1 MTRARS
7 PQPPAPSR
15 FATLAASTPV
25 RLALFALL
33 AAVAYAGA
41 LRAGVAWD
49 DSATISAN
57 PAIRTL
63 AAPWRFFL
71 DPWTINPSGGA
82 MLAQYRPL
90 RTLAYAL
97 QFALF
102 GGEAWGFHLV
112 SLLLHAGCA
121 LAVGALT
128 TRLFGAGGALAA
140 AVWLLHPALAE
151 NAVNLAAQGNLLCL
165 LAAVL
170 AGLLHVPWLEG
181 GRRAARIGSIIA
193 SALAMLAYE
202 HGVLVPLLL
211 VAVELVW
218 RAGGRRPDVSWLRRY
233 VPQAVVLVAYLTLR
247 ATVIDYDVQS
257 AWWGGS
263 RAASVAIQ
271 ARVFLQGWSL
281 SLLPQVPLVR
291 YTVAD
296 VAPWAPAGL
305 ALAVNA
311 AIVAAAVV
319 ALRRP
324 RWRVAG
330 LAALWWYVA
339 QGPTSNVVVPNLGY
353 PFATRFLFLALLLPV
368 MAMAAWSARGPGR
381 RRLGLAAASLL
392 LLACLPL
399 VRAQVAT
406 WQSARSVAA
415 AMLKAHESDFTANF
429 NYAVA
434 LTRTGETRAAL
445 PYLVRAAALDPSYP
459 PAFAALGIA
468 HRELGDE
475 VQARR
480 ALLRA
485 LQLRPAHVG
494 ARIEL
499 ARLDLQAGNAAAAR
513 SWIAPI
519 TELRGWPP
527 YAFARA
533 DSALAA
539 LHARLDDCTL
549 ARPLADAAL
558 ARWQHTSDVVSNAA
572 RALHACGEVERARE
586 LFRAAA
592 DVAREELLA
601 MVGGFSSLDA

>member
-1 MTRARS
+1 MPRTAEPRSQESSSFARLS
-7 PQPPAPSR
+7 S
-15 FATLAASTPV
+15 STPV

-57 PAIRTL
+57 PAIRSL
-63 AAPWRFFL
+63 ATPWRFFL

-112 SLLLHAGCA
+112 SLLLHAACA

-140 AVWLLHPALAE
+140 TVWLLHPALAE
-151 NAVNLAAQGNLLCL
+151 NAVNLAAQGNQLCL
-165 LAAVL
+165 LAALL
-170 AGLLHVPWLEG
+170 ACLLHVAWLE
-181 GRRAARIGSIIA
+181 RRRLAAEIGSIA
-193 SALAMLAYE
+193 ATALAMLAYE
-202 HGVLVPLLL
+202 HGVLVPPLL
-211 VAVELVW
+211 VAVELIW
-218 RAGGRRPDVSWLRRY
+218 RAGGRRPNPGWLRRY
-233 VPQAVVLVAYLTLR
+233 APHAALLVAYLALR
-247 ATVIDYDVQS
+247 SSVIDYRVQS

-263 RAASVAIQ
+263 WMATVGIQ
-271 ARVFLQGWSL
+271 ARVFLEGWSV
-281 SLLPQVPLVR
+281 SLLPHAPLVR

-296 VAPWAPAGL
+296 VAPWAPIGL
-305 ALAVNA
+305 AVAVNA
-311 AIVAAAVV
+311 AIAAAAAV

-330 LAALWWYVA
+330 LATLWWYAA
-339 QGPTSNVVVPNLGY
+339 QGPTSNVIVPNLGY

-368 MAMAAWSARGPGR
+368 MATAAWYVRAIGR
-381 RRLGLAAASLL
+381 RRLGGAAVATL
-392 LLACLPL
+392 LLACVPL
-399 VRAQVAT
+399 VRSQVAT
-406 WQSARSVAA
+406 WQSARTVSA
-415 AMLKAHESDFTANF
+415 AMLEANDADFTANF
-429 NYAVA
+429 NLGIA
-434 LTRTGETRAAL
+434 LARTGETRAAL
-445 PYLVRAAALDPSYP
+445 PYLERAAALDPDYP
-459 PAFAALGIA
+459 PTFAALGLA
-468 HRELGDE
+468 HGRLGDE
-475 VQARR
+475 PAARR
-480 ALLRA
+480 ALLRT
-485 LQLRPAHVG
+485 LRLHPAHVG
-494 ARIEL
+494 ARLEL
-499 ARLDLQAGNAAAAR
+499 ARLDLQAGNPAAAR

-533 DSALAA
+533 NSALAA
-539 LHARLDDCTL
+539 LHADLNNCPQ

-558 ARWQHTSDVVSNAA
+558 ARWQHTNDVVSNAA
-572 RALHACGEVERARE
+572 RALHACGEVDRARE

-592 DVAREELLA
+592 EVAREELLA

>member
-1 MTRARS
+1 MLS
-7 PQPPAPSR
+7 
-15 FATLAASTPV
+15 ASIPV

-33 AAVAYAGA
+33 ATAAYAGA

-97 QFALF
+97 QFAVF

-112 SLLLHAGCA
+112 SLLLHAACA

-128 TRLFGAGGALAA
+128 TRLFGAGGTLAA
-140 AVWLLHPALAE
+140 ALWLIHPALAE

-165 LAAVL
+165 LAALL
-170 AGLLHVPWLEG
+170 ACLMHLRWLET
-181 GRRAARIGSIIA
+181 RRAAARAGAIA
-193 SALAMLAYE
+193 AAVLAMLAYE
-202 HGVLVPLLL
+202 HGVLLPLLL
-211 VAVELVW
+211 LAIESIWLSG
-218 RAGGRRPDVSWLRRY
+218 GGRSAVGWLRRHAPY
-233 VPQAVVLVAYLTLR
+233 AALLVAYLALR
-247 ATVIDYDVQS
+247 FTVIDYHVQS

-263 RAASVAIQ
+263 WASTVGIQ
-271 ARVFLQGWSL
+271 LRVFLQGWSL
-281 SLLPQVPLVR
+281 TLFPQVPLVR

-296 VAPWAPAGL
+296 VAPWAPTGL
-305 ALAVNA
+305 ALAANA

-319 ALRRP
+319 AVWRR
-324 RWRVAG
+324 RWRAAG

-339 QGPTSNVVVPNLGY
+339 QGPTSNLVVPNLGY

-368 MAMAAWSARGPGR
+368 MAAAAWYARGPGR
-381 RRLGLAAASLL
+381 RRLGVVAAALL
-392 LLACLPL
+392 LVVCVPLAR
-399 VRAQVAT
+399 VQVAT

-415 AMLKAHESDFTANF
+415 AMLDAHASDFTANF
-429 NYAVA
+429 NYGIA
-434 LTRTGETRAAL
+434 LARTGETRSAL
-445 PYLVRAAALDPSYP
+445 PYLERAAALDPGYP
-459 PAFAALGIA
+459 PVFAALGLA
-468 HRELGDE
+468 RAELGDE
-475 VQARR
+475 VGARR
-480 ALLRA
+480 ALLQT
-485 LQLRPAHVG
+485 LKLHPAHVG

-499 ARLDLQAGNAAAAR
+499 AELDLQAGNGAAAQ

-533 DSALAA
+533 NSALAS
-539 LHARLDDCTL
+539 LHARLDSCSRARQL
-549 ARPLADAAL
+549 AEAAL
-558 ARWQHTSDVVSNAA
+558 GRWQHTGDVVVNAA
-572 RALHACGEVERARE
+572 RAYHACGEVERARE

-592 DVAREELLA
+592 EIAREELLA